1 MILTRDMGDRAEKDT
16 GLATEAMDY
25 VHEPVLMHNVL
36 DSFQQLPVPHV
47 LVVRFVPDAINHCG
61 GRAGTHKT
69 LGSFHSYSSTN
80 QKTNGKW
87 R

>member
-1 MILTRDMGDRAEKDT
+1 MGDRAEKDT

-47 LVVRFVPDAINHCG
+47 LVVRLVPDAINHCG

-69 LGSFHSYSSTN
+69 LGSFHSYSSNN